1 MEALNFYLN
10 SNYTNKNGD
19 LKSELIRLKASY
31 LELKDVI
38 DYYVRMKEKYYSDFL
53 VSDVDFG
60 EERII
65 SLDKIRSVEF
75 KNLVVNLL
83 ANELELNSL
92 FDRVYN
98 QSITL
103 DEIIQEKL

>member
-1 MEALNFYLN
+1 
-10 SNYTNKNGD
+10 
-19 LKSELIRLKASY
+19 
-31 LELKDVI
+31 
-38 DYYVRMKEKYYSDFL
+38 MKEKYYSDFL

-103 DEIIQEKL
+103 DEIIQEKLE